1 MLFILYFI
9 FSHDDIK
16 YCIIYVQNINISS
29 CCFFTGLTLGDD
41 AGLGRILLSRVAR
54 LQIYSHRVVIYA
66 FDGGGHLALEL
77 GAGITFCA
85 PANIIYK

>member
-1 MLFILYFI
+1 MVRFI
-9 FSHDDIK
+9 FTFYIFYLLDNIK
-16 YCIIYVQNINISS
+16 YCMVYVQNINMSS
-29 CCFFTGLTLGDD
+29 CCFFTGLLI
-41 AGLGRILLSRVAR
+41 GLGRILLSGVAR

-66 FDGGGHLALEL
+66 FDGGGHLALEV

>member
-1 MLFILYFI
+1 VVRFI
-9 FSHDDIK
+9 FTFYIFYLLDNIK
-16 YCIIYVQNINISS
+16 YCMVYVQNINMSS
-29 CCFFTGLTLGDD
+29 CCFFTGLLIGSD
-41 AGLGRILLSRVAR
+41 RILLSGVAR

-66 FDGGGHLALEL
+66 FDGGGHLALEV